1 VNSSDPRPPD
11 DRGVVPGGCRDR
23 TPGAGEVKNFEPR
36 PPTAAI
42 VPAVI
47 AAGLNALLV
56 AAGSTTGFLIAGP
69 GAALLLYGARVGARR
84 YVTIGGALGF
94 AGTVVGA
101 AAGLPISLALV
112 GGVAALVAY
121 DTAEHA
127 VTLGVDVGTN
137 APVGQSTLVH
147 AFGSVVVASLAAAVG
162 YGIYE
167 VGPTSVPVTGLV
179 ALLFAAVL
187 LTYALGD

>member
-1 VNSSDPRPPD
+1 MTAFD
-11 DRGVVPGGCRDR
+11 
-23 TPGAGEVKNFEPR
+23 PR

-42 VPAVI
+42 TPAVI

-56 AAGSTTGFLIAGP
+56 AIGSTTGFLLAGP
-69 GAALLLYGARVGARR
+69 GAVVLLYGARVGARR
-84 YVTIGGALGF
+84 FVTIGGALGF
-94 AGTVVGA
+94 AGAVVGA
-101 AAGLPISLALV
+101 ATGLPISLALV
-112 GGVAALVAY
+112 GGAGALIAY

-127 VTLGVDVGTN
+127 VTLGVDVGADATVTQSVAVH
-137 APVGQSTLVH
+137 APVGQSALVH
-147 AFGSVVVASLAAAVG
+147 AFGSLVVASLAAAVG

-167 VGPTSVPVTGLV
+167 VGPTSAPVTALV

>member
-1 VNSSDPRPPD
+1 VTAFD
-11 DRGVVPGGCRDR
+11 
-23 TPGAGEVKNFEPR
+23 PR

-42 VPAVI
+42 TPAVI

-56 AAGSTTGFLIAGP
+56 AIGSTTGFLLAGP
-69 GAALLLYGARVGARR
+69 GAVVLLYGARVGARR
-84 YVTIGGALGF
+84 FVTIGGALGF
-94 AGTVVGA
+94 AGAVVGA
-101 AAGLPISLALV
+101 ATGLPISLALV
-112 GGVAALVAY
+112 GGAGALIAY

-127 VTLGVDVGTN
+127 VTLGVDVGAR
-137 APVGQSTLVH
+137 APVGQSALVH
-147 AFGSVVVASLAAAVG
+147 AFGSLVVASLAAAVG

-167 VGPTSVPVTGLV
+167 VGPTSAPVTALV